1 MKNNTLSV
9 KKLTKNLILR
19 TLRQLYAV
27 SEIII
32 LIRWVTP
39 PQKLKIFNLSFSSVF
54 EIPQLFMFFNFA
66 LSTPSPSFFFIGY
79 IYIWVYVLYSIHL
92 WLMFQGG
99 FSAKW
104 MWSDPSPSMLNST
117 QSIHKF
123 FMCVLFETRS
133 KSSLCP
139 CQLKNLRT
147 KLWTYLIWIFGLPL
161 KLFHLSRYIILFTHD
176 RTRSSLLYTWVT
188 HVTRMRRVRGTFVQ
202 FLRANRFSP
211 WL

>member
-1 MKNNTLSV
+1 M
-9 KKLTKNLILR
+9 KNLILR

-39 PQKLKIFNLSFSSVF
+39 PPKVENLQFEFFLSF
-54 EIPQLFMFFNFA
+54 EIPQLFF
-66 LSTPSPSFFFIGY
+66 
-79 IYIWVYVLYSIHL
+79 
-92 WLMFQGG
+92 
-99 FSAKW
+99 
-104 MWSDPSPSMLNST
+104 ST

-147 KLWTYLIWIFGLPL
+147 ELLTYLIQIFGFAAQTVPHPTKYLSIHPRSNTISTSQYVGDTCQANEKGQGHVRPISSGEQFFTMAINTPSPLPHVLYSALSLSLSLSLELL
-161 KLFHLSRYIILFTHD
+161 K
-176 RTRSSLLYTWVT
+176 
-188 HVTRMRRVRGTFVQ
+188 
-202 FLRANRFSP
+202 P
-211 WL
+211 